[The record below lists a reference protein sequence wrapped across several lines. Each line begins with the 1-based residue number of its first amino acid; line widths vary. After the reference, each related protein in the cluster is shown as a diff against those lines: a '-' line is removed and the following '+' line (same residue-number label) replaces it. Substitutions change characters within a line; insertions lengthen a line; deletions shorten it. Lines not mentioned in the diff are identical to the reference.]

1 MDMMA
6 YHLFPGILGAA
17 LLYGLTP
24 ANNRGSLGVTAPASN
39 LSAGQAFGMEFVLT
53 FLLILTIFAV
63 TDSDRQHRGYEI
75 PLAIGI
81 AVFICHMVG
90 VSIAVVVVVVRVL
103 K

>member
-1 MDMMA
+1 M
-6 YHLFPGILGAA
+6 
-17 LLYGLTP
+17 
-24 ANNRGSLGVTAPASN
+24 
-39 LSAGQAFGMEFVLT
+39 T

-90 VSIAVVVVVVRVL
+90 VSIVVVVVVVIVVRVL